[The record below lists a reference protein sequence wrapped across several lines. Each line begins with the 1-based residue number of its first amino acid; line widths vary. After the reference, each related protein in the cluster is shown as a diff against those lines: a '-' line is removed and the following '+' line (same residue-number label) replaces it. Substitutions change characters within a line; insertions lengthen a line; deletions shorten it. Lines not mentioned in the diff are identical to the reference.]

1 MAENGPREEIA
12 KIVSSN
18 LLSIFKWEQYGPY
31 DQDFPC
37 RKQDKH
43 VDKPKDQDHTHPV
56 DVVFGYKD
64 PYSNKNVLFNTDLKS
79 YGKSSINSTKIED
92 ALISLARTID
102 CAENST
108 YWRDKYLIPTGD
120 FEVRGLLF
128 VYNHDNEF
136 QKGFIDLFHPPKREI
151 GQKGRAPKTV
161 QLSKIP
167 VPKRL

>member
-12 KIVSSN
+12 KNVSSK

-43 VDKPKDQDHTHPV
+43 LDKVKNQKHTHPV

-64 PYSNKNVLFNTDLKS
+64 PYSNKNILFNTDLKS
-79 YGKSSINSTKIED
+79 YGKGSISPTKIEE
-92 ALISLARTID
+92 ALISLAKTID

-108 YWRDKYLIPTGD
+108 HWQTKYLIPAGD

-128 VYNHDNEF
+128 VYNHDNQY
-136 QKGFIDLFHPPKREI
+136 QKGFYDFFYPQI
-151 GQKGRAPKTV
+151 GRASCRERV
-161 QLSKIP
+161 
-167 VPKRL
+167 

>member
-1 MAENGPREEIA
+1 MLILTVRLELMAENGPREEIA
-12 KIVSSN
+12 KVVSSD

-43 VDKPKDQDHTHPV
+43 LDKEKKQKHTHPV

-79 YGKSSINSTKIED
+79 YGKGSISPTKIEE
-92 ALISLARTID
+92 ALTSLAKTID
-102 CAENST
+102 CAENSSH
-108 YWRDKYLIPTGD
+108 WQAKYLIPAGD

-128 VYNHDNEF
+128 VYNHDNQY
-136 QKGFIDLFHPPKREI
+136 QKGFYDFFLSAKARERSKRS
-151 GQKGRAPKTV
+151 TT
-161 QLSKIP
+161 
-167 VPKRL
+167 